1 MPCTRFV
8 EHEGVPILEIDFSGC
23 RGQEYL
29 RRIEEAAALIRSQP
43 EKSLLTLTIVTGSEY
58 SAAMMDALRPYVAGN
73 KPYVIAGA
81 VVTVDHLQ
89 KVVAPVNRLTGRDLQ
104 TFDDVESAR
113 AWLVSQR
120 RPLA

>member
-1 MPCTRFV
+1 MSHTRFV
-8 EHEGVPILEIDFSGC
+8 EHEGVRILEIDFSGC

-29 RRIEEAAALIRSQP
+29 RRVREAAAVIRAQP

-58 SAAMMDALRPYVAGN
+58 SPAMMDALRPYVAGN

-81 VVTVDHLQ
+81 VVSADHLQ

-104 TFDDVESAR
+104 TFGDVESAR
-113 AWLVSQR
+113 AWLVARVRQK
-120 RPLA
+120 